1 MQAAST
7 RRIVAAALAAVAFG
21 VTTTTAQAGTVTDD
35 FTGGH
40 PVNTTA
46 GAGGVDLASA
56 FNEGFDGATLPAGW
70 TGAATPSNSRL
81 SVDNT
86 RVDSGVMAGPGSSL
100 RFRGMFGT
108 QSFEHVGFGT
118 TFDDTT
124 PWAIFSTGSTNSA
137 ISARTSTGA
146 AETVTPIAAV
156 PGTDYDFRIDW
167 TPIAFVYYV
176 NGTEVARHPVPIAAQ
191 MKPLASDINPD
202 NVISLDSMMLR
213 TVSSGTYES
222 KALDAG
228 DARVVGVA
236 FAQTSAGQVAY
247 QTRSGSTA
255 TPGGP
260 GWSAWG
266 PSNATKPARYV
277 QYRATLTAGAIDP
290 KVTAASVNFQID
302 TAAPAVS
309 IGAVKVTAG
318 TAQVPFSSDD
328 AKATFACSLD
338 GRAFAACTSPARFSG
353 LSAGKHT
360 VVVRGRDAVGNQRT
374 ATTSFLVA
382 GTQASDNSAPR
393 VTVPRS
399 MKLSPKG
406 KVRLRLRCPADE
418 TRCKITVKLR
428 YKGATVA
435 RKTIEVDGGKSRV
448 VSLKVKRAVRRLV
461 ADHGDLKVTASVD
474 ARDDSGNRW
483 TKRTRV
489 TLKPA

>member
-1 MQAAST
+1 MQGASK
-7 RRIVAAALAAVAFG
+7 RRIVAAALAVAAFG

-35 FTGGH
+35 FTGGT

-70 TGAATPSNSRL
+70 AGAATPSGSRL

-118 TFDDTT
+118 TFDDIT
-124 PWAIFSTGSTNSA
+124 PWAIFSTGSTNST

-167 TPIAFVYYV
+167 TPADFVYYV

-191 MKPLASDINPD
+191 MKPLASDNNPD

-213 TVSSGTYES
+213 TVSSGTYMS
-222 KALDAG
+222 KAFDAG
-228 DARVVGVA
+228 DARVAGVT
-236 FAQTSAGQVAY
+236 FTPTSTGQVTY
-247 QTRSGSTA
+247 ETRSGSTA
-255 TPGGP
+255 VPGA

-266 PSNATKPARYV
+266 APGATKPARYV
-277 QYRATLTAGAIDP
+277 QYRATLTAGAVDP
-290 KVTAASVNFQID
+290 HVSGASVNFQID
-302 TAAPAVS
+302 AVAPTVS
-309 IGAVKVTAG
+309 VGAITVTAG

-338 GRAFAACTSPARFSG
+338 GGAFAACTSPAKFSG
-353 LSAGKHT
+353 LSAGSHT
-360 VVVRGRDAVGNQRT
+360 VSVRARDAVGNQRT
-374 ATTSFLVA
+374 ATGSFVVA
-382 GTQASDNSAPR
+382 GAQASDNSAPR
-393 VTVPRS
+393 VSLPRS
-399 MKLSPKG
+399 MKVSHKG
-406 KVRLRLRCPADE
+406 KVRLRLSCPADE
-418 TRCKITVKLR
+418 ARCSITVKLR
-428 YKGATVA
+428 YKGADVGH
-435 RKTIEVDGGKSRV
+435 KTIQVGGGKSRV
-448 VSLKVKRAVRRLV
+448 LSLKVKRSVRDLI
-461 ADHGDLKVTASVD
+461 ADRGQLKLTASVTATD
-474 ARDDSGNRW
+474 ASGNRR
-483 TKRTRV
+483 TKSKRV